1 MSAHAEVMDL
11 VAQMKSAEQ
20 PFVLATV
27 VRTVSVT
34 AAKAGA
40 KAIIRPDGT
49 IVAGWIGGGCA
60 RGAVLKAAREALL
73 DGEPRMV
80 SVQPENLL
88 AELGVKP
95 GDNREGIRFA
105 SNMCPSKGTMDI
117 FVEPVLPHPSLVI
130 FGASPV
136 AMSLAAQA
144 RQLGYHVTL
153 AAPAADIA
161 AEPDA
166 HVIVDGFAPRYL
178 NEARRFVVVS
188 TQGKGDEAA
197 LRAALAIKAEYHAFV
212 GSRRKMAALREKLV
226 AGGIAREAIDRVK
239 APAGLDLGA
248 ITPEEIAMSIL
259 AEITVERR
267 RGQRAANPVPANKD
281 STMQMNDSQ
290 RIPAPKEKVWAAL
303 NDPEILKQ
311 CIPGCQSLDMS
322 SADRDDRDR
331 RVQGRAGEGDLRRQG
346 DAVRSRSAEQLSDFG
361 RGLRRRCRL
370 CKRRRAVRLEAEGP
384 DVTVL
389 HYDVDA
395 QIGGKLAQLGSRL
408 IDSTAKKLAG
418 EFFASFGQVVGGT
431 AAAPAEAAPKGW
443 LGKLTGAV

>member
-1 MSAHAEVMDL
+1 MTAHVEVMDL
-11 VAQMKSAEQ
+11 VAQMKAAEQ
-20 PFVLATV
+20 AFVLATV

-60 RGAVLKAAREALL
+60 RGAVLKAAREALA

-80 SVQPENLL
+80 SVQPEDLL
-88 AELGVKP
+88 TELGVKP
-95 GDNREGIRFA
+95 GENRDGIRFA
-105 SNMCPSKGTMDI
+105 SNLCPSKGTMDI

-153 AAPAADIA
+153 AAPTADLVA
-161 AEPDA
+161 VPDTD
-166 HVIVDGFAPRYL
+166 VLVDGFALREL
-178 NEARRFVVVS
+178 HQARRFIVVS

-197 LRAALAIKAEYHAFV
+197 LRAAVTTDAEYRAFV

-226 AGGIAREAIDRVK
+226 AQGVDASAIDHVK

-267 RGQRAANPVPANKD
+267 RGQR
-281 STMQMNDSQ
+281 
-290 RIPAPKEKVWAAL
+290 IPAK
-303 NDPEILKQ
+303 
-311 CIPGCQSLDMS
+311 
-322 SADRDDRDR
+322 
-331 RVQGRAGEGDLRRQG
+331 
-346 DAVRSRSAEQLSDFG
+346 
-361 RGLRRRCRL
+361 
-370 CKRRRAVRLEAEGP
+370 
-384 DVTVL
+384 
-389 HYDVDA
+389 
-395 QIGGKLAQLGSRL
+395 
-408 IDSTAKKLAG
+408 
-418 EFFASFGQVVGGT
+418 
-431 AAAPAEAAPKGW
+431 
-443 LGKLTGAV
+443 